1 MSKAR
6 ISQTLRIKV
15 NRECPENPVYL
26 CWRNKN
32 NGVGYWL
39 FSRRQTEILNSESG
53 GEFEHYNAKLA
64 IATSRNDF
72 ISKENQDSMI
82 LGAEN
87 LVIKDI
93 RHLKGLLESPKVEML
108 VSQSPITWK
117 TVQLVPATFTILDTD
132 ETRSRI
138 EFEIKFPKQY
148 SQTL

>member
-1 MSKAR
+1 MAVVQVT
-6 ISQTLRIKV
+6 QTLRIKV

-26 CWRNKN
+26 CWRNKK

-39 FSRRQTEILNSESG
+39 FSRKQTEILNSESG
-53 GEFEHYNAKLA
+53 GEFEHYNANLA
-64 IATSRNDF
+64 TAPSRTDF

-87 LVIKDI
+87 LLINDI
-93 RHLKGLLESPKVEML
+93 LGLKGLLESPKVEML
-108 VSQSPITWK
+108 ISQNPVTWK
-117 TVQLVPATFTILDTD
+117 TVQVVPGTFNIRETD

-138 EFEIKFPKQY
+138 ELEIMFPKQY